1 MPALSAKIRGH
12 ATFPPFFPPFYSF
25 VYLFM
30 YFASFVLEKEVAVNK
45 HDHDSVEVLPV
56 PIKWERD
63 HRNERW
69 PWHNWD
75 SSQRK
80 QGGWSDRKGSEKNKT
95 GGLKTQHKYYFHFM
109 GVGGGDQLLA
119 EMLDLNLN
127 VTAFFFR
134 QNCKLISYSEPL
146 CLFSIFASSS
156 YVQ

>member
-1 MPALSAKIRGH
+1 MKGDLGIIEIHHRESKAAEVTGRG
-12 ATFPPFFPPFYSF
+12 
-25 VYLFM
+25 V
-30 YFASFVLEKEVAVNK
+30 
-45 HDHDSVEVLPV
+45 
-56 PIKWERD
+56 
-63 HRNERW
+63 
-69 PWHNWD
+69 
-75 SSQRK
+75 
-80 QGGWSDRKGSEKNKT
+80 EKNKT